1 MDLTYKAALT
11 EAMNTLAADP
21 QFRAIGYGLL
31 NGKGANGTLK
41 IPNEQVVET
50 TVAEN
55 LMMGMAQG
63 YAMKGYRPLV
73 YVERGD
79 FIWCCMSALASHLD
93 KCREISRGV
102 FNPCVLIR
110 IHVGKKTKPLFTGLT
125 HVSDPSESLRAA
137 LRMPV
142 YSLRTSDEVTAAYW
156 RATKDQREGVGS
168 SVLVEYGDLL

>member
-1 MDLTYKAALT
+1 MSYKDSLSS
-11 EAMNTLAADP
+11 AMKMLNCDP
-21 QFRAIGYGLL
+21 LFRVVGYGIL
-31 NGKGANGTLK
+31 NGKGANGTMRD
-41 IPNEQVVET
+41 IPNEKCCEV

-142 YSLRTSDEVTAAYW
+142 YSLRTPDEVTAAYW